1 MEVFIG
7 TSGWFYDWNLD
18 KSLDWYLAN
27 SKLNAIELNASFYR
41 FPFPNQIKS
50 WVKKGQS
57 LKWAIKVNKLITHK
71 FKFKG
76 CAKIWEDFKE
86 RFKPLDKLIDF
97 YLFQAPPN
105 FRDYE
110 LILEFIKKIKI
121 GKRFA
126 FEIRNKDW
134 LNSERKFNELK
145 KKVVIVSVDSPNFYS
160 KIIRDNIIYL
170 RMHGRT
176 DWYKHNYSKE
186 ELKEIVDKIKKIKP
200 KKVYIFFNNNHNM
213 LENAR
218 LMKDLFSH
226 ISGSKVS

>member
-50 WVKKGQS
+50 WAKKGQS

-76 CAKIWEDFKE
+76 CVKIWEDFKE

-110 LILEFIKKIKI
+110 LILKFIKKIKI

-160 KIIRDNIIYL
+160 KIIRDKIIYL

-200 KKVYIFFNNNHNM
+200 KKVYVFFNNNHNM

-218 LMKDLFSH
+218 LMRDLFSH
-226 ISGSKVS
+226 TSESKVS